1 VEIVRRASGLVA
13 ISILWGC
20 TATEA
25 LLGHPR
31 APISPDQVRIY
42 LAAPA
47 QYDKIAIL
55 ESSSEFSFALTP
67 DGKTEAVIQRMKSAA
82 AKLGANGI
90 LLQGVS
96 DAQTG
101 SIGTGVGSSSYG
113 PHSSVGGSVGGSF
126 ALTSKVTQGLAIY
139 VPEDQGAPAAAPF
152 PLMAPPPP
160 PPPGTAAPAPPPH

>member
-1 VEIVRRASGLVA
+1 VEIVRRASSLVA

-90 LLQGVS
+90 LLQGIYDEGATSIAASAGASAYSNHGIVDLGIGGFS
-96 DAQTG
+96 TG
-101 SIGTGVGSSSYG
+101 ERKYGSG
-113 PHSSVGGSVGGSF
+113 I
-126 ALTSKVTQGLAIY
+126 AIY
-139 VPEDQGAPAAAPF
+139 VAPV
-152 PLMAPPPP
+152 
-160 PPPGTAAPAPPPH
+160 H